1 VTTEAKTGNCD
12 RQVENKEYFMS
23 RRALLGFLL
32 FAFSMMPAQAD
43 SRFITRDSSGLSGMQ
58 AVCLALGCTV
68 AESLD
73 GSLGQVFLI
82 TTPDAVNS
90 STFLQ
95 VLLTQPG
102 VVDAEP
108 DQLAQTSRSG
118 YTIPKSLSDTKP
130 VDYFGQTVAEGYIT
144 QPAVDII
151 DLGRAQNT
159 LHVKGAGI
167 VAVIDTGIDPNHPVL
182 KNMLVPG
189 YDFTRNLDGEG
200 DETADIILS
209 GTPTVGSATWVNQ
222 QSAANVD
229 QSTAAVVNG
238 NPGYSAFGHGTM
250 VAGIVHL
257 VAPGAS
263 LMPLKAFRADGTGYN
278 SEIIRAIY
286 FAVFHNANILN
297 MSFNVAAYSLELKEA
312 VDFAAFKGL
321 ISVAAAGNSG
331 KEILVYPAAFLT
343 VMGIAS
349 TTNDDLRSSFS
360 NYGNQLV
367 WVAAPGEG
375 IVTTY
380 PFATY
385 AAGWGTSFSTPFVA
399 GTAALMLDVQ
409 TSCNESQ
416 GAQAMANAHFID
428 VTLGNGRLQ
437 AYQAVLAWSQMLG
450 LQ

>member
-1 VTTEAKTGNCD
+1 MK
-12 RQVENKEYFMS
+12 

-32 FAFSMMPAQAD
+32 CAFWAMPAQAER
-43 SRFITRDSSGLSGMQ
+43 RFIVRDSGGLT
-58 AVCLALGCTV
+58 AVKSICAALGCTV
-68 AESLD
+68 AETLD
-73 GSLGQVFLI
+73 GSLGQVFLL
-82 TTPDAVNS
+82 TTPDSVNS
-90 STFLQ
+90 TTFLR
-95 VLLTQPG
+95 VLVTQTG
-102 VVDAEP
+102 VVDAES
-108 DQLAQTSRSG
+108 DQLAQTSTSR

-130 VDYFGQTVAEGYIT
+130 VSYFGQTVARGYIT
-144 QPAVDII
+144 QPAVQII
-151 DLGRAQNT
+151 DLSHAQST
-159 LHVKGAGI
+159 FHVKGAGI
-167 VAVIDTGIDPNHPVL
+167 VAVIDTGIDPNQPVL
-182 KNMLVPG
+182 KNSLVPG
-189 YDFTRNLDGEG
+189 YDFTRNLEGEG

-209 GTPTVGSATWVNQ
+209 STPTAGTATWVNQ

-229 QSTAAVVNG
+229 QSTAAVVDG

-250 VAGIVHL
+250 VAGIVHV

-263 LMPLKAFRADGTGYN
+263 LMPLKTFRADGTGYN

-297 MSFNVAAYSLELKEA
+297 MSFNVAGYSLELKKA

-331 KEILVYPAAFLT
+331 KEILVYPAAFVT

-399 GTAALMLDVQ
+399 GVAALMLDVQ
-409 TSCNESQ
+409 SPCNESQ
-416 GAQAMANAHFID
+416 SAQAIANAKLID
-428 VTLGNGRLQ
+428 ATLGNGRLQ
-437 AYQAVLAWSQMLG
+437 AYQAVLAWRQMLG

>member
-1 VTTEAKTGNCD
+1 MN
-12 RQVENKEYFMS
+12 
-23 RRALLGFLL
+23 RRALLGFFLL
-32 FAFSMMPAQAD
+32 FAFSIKPAQAAG
-43 SRFITRDSSGLSGMQ
+43 RFIVRDSSGLSGMR

-82 TTPDAVNS
+82 TTPDFVNS
-90 STFLQ
+90 TTFLQ

-102 VVDAEP
+102 VVDAEL
-108 DQLAQTSRSG
+108 DQLAQTSG

-130 VDYFGQTVAEGYIT
+130 VDYFGQTVAEGYVT
-144 QPAVDII
+144 QPAVEII
-151 DLGRAQNT
+151 NLSRAQNT

-182 KNMLVPG
+182 KNTLVPG
-189 YDFTRNLDGEG
+189 YDFTRNRDGEG
-200 DETADIILS
+200 DETADVILS

-238 NPGYSAFGHGTM
+238 TGFSAFGHGTM

-286 FAVFHNANILN
+286 FAVFHNANVLN
-297 MSFNVAAYSLELKEA
+297 MSFNVAGYSLELKKA
-312 VDFAAFKGL
+312 VDFAAFEGL

-331 KEILVYPAAFLT
+331 EEILVYPAAFVT

-375 IVTTY
+375 IVSTY

-399 GTAALMLDVQ
+399 GVAALMLDIQ
-409 TSCNESQ
+409 SSCNQSEA
-416 GAQAMANAHFID
+416 AQAVANAKLID
-428 VTLGNGRLQ
+428 ATLGNGRLQ
-437 AYQAVLAWSQMLG
+437 AYQAVLAWQQMLG

>member
-1 VTTEAKTGNCD
+1 MK
-12 RQVENKEYFMS
+12 

-32 FAFSMMPAQAD
+32 CAFWAMPAQAER
-43 SRFITRDSSGLSGMQ
+43 RFIVRDSGGLT
-58 AVCLALGCTV
+58 AVKSICAALGCTV
-68 AESLD
+68 AETLD
-73 GSLGQVFLI
+73 GSLGQVFLL
-82 TTPDAVNS
+82 TTPDSVNS
-90 STFLQ
+90 TTFLR
-95 VLLTQPG
+95 VLVTQTG
-102 VVDAEP
+102 VVDAES
-108 DQLAQTSRSG
+108 DQMAQTSTSR

-130 VDYFGQTVAEGYIT
+130 VSYFGQTVARGYIT
-144 QPAVDII
+144 QPAVQII
-151 DLGRAQNT
+151 DLSHAQST
-159 LHVKGAGI
+159 FHVKGAGI
-167 VAVIDTGIDPNHPVL
+167 VAVIDTGIDPNQPVL
-182 KNMLVPG
+182 KNSLVPG
-189 YDFTRNLDGEG
+189 YDFTRNLEGEG

-209 GTPTVGSATWVNQ
+209 STPTAGTATWVNQ

-229 QSTAAVVNG
+229 QSTAAVVDG

-250 VAGIVHL
+250 VAGIVHV

-263 LMPLKAFRADGTGYN
+263 LMPLKTFRADGTGYN

-297 MSFNVAAYSLELKEA
+297 MSFNVAGYSLELKKA

-321 ISVAAAGNSG
+321 TSVAAAGNSG
-331 KEILVYPAAFLT
+331 KETLVYPAAFVT

-399 GTAALMLDVQ
+399 GVAALMLDVQ
-409 TSCNESQ
+409 SPCNESQ
-416 GAQAMANAHFID
+416 SAQAIANAKLID
-428 VTLGNGRLQ
+428 ATLGNGRLH
-437 AYQAVLAWSQMLG
+437 AYQAVLAWRQMLG

>member
-1 VTTEAKTGNCD
+1 MK
-12 RQVENKEYFMS
+12 

-32 FAFSMMPAQAD
+32 CAFWAMPAQAER
-43 SRFITRDSSGLSGMQ
+43 RFIVRDSGGLT
-58 AVCLALGCTV
+58 AVKSICAALGCTV
-68 AESLD
+68 AETLD
-73 GSLGQVFLI
+73 GSLGQVFLL
-82 TTPDAVNS
+82 TTPDSVNS
-90 STFLQ
+90 TTFLR
-95 VLLTQPG
+95 VLVTQTG
-102 VVDAEP
+102 VVDAES
-108 DQLAQTSRSG
+108 DQMAQTSTSR
-118 YTIPKSLSDTKP
+118 YTIPKSLSDTQP
-130 VDYFGQTVAEGYIT
+130 VSYFGQTVARGYIT
-144 QPAVDII
+144 QPAVQII
-151 DLGRAQNT
+151 DLSHAQST
-159 LHVKGAGI
+159 FHVKGAGI
-167 VAVIDTGIDPNHPVL
+167 VAVIDTGIDPNQPVL
-182 KNMLVPG
+182 KNSLVPG
-189 YDFTRNLDGEG
+189 YDFTRNLEGEG

-209 GTPTVGSATWVNQ
+209 STPTAGTATWVNQ

-229 QSTAAVVNG
+229 QSTAAVVDG

-250 VAGIVHL
+250 VAGIVHV

-263 LMPLKAFRADGTGYN
+263 LMPLKTFRADGTGYN

-297 MSFNVAAYSLELKEA
+297 MSFNVAGYSLELKKA

-321 ISVAAAGNSG
+321 TSVAAAGNSG
-331 KEILVYPAAFLT
+331 KETLVYPAAFVT

-399 GTAALMLDVQ
+399 GVAALMLDVQ
-409 TSCNESQ
+409 SPCNESQ
-416 GAQAMANAHFID
+416 SAQAIANAKLID
-428 VTLGNGRLQ
+428 ATLGNGRLQ
-437 AYQAVLAWSQMLG
+437 AYQAVLAWRQMLG

>member
-1 VTTEAKTGNCD
+1 MK
-12 RQVENKEYFMS
+12 

-32 FAFSMMPAQAD
+32 CAFWAMPAQAER
-43 SRFITRDSSGLSGMQ
+43 RFIVRDSGGLT
-58 AVCLALGCTV
+58 AVKSICAALGCTV
-68 AESLD
+68 AETLD
-73 GSLGQVFLI
+73 GSLGQVFLL
-82 TTPDAVNS
+82 TTPDSVNS
-90 STFLQ
+90 TTFLR
-95 VLLTQPG
+95 VLVTQTG
-102 VVDAEP
+102 VVDAES
-108 DQLAQTSRSG
+108 DQMAQTSTSR

-130 VDYFGQTVAEGYIT
+130 VSYFGQTVARGYIT
-144 QPAVDII
+144 QPAVQII
-151 DLGRAQNT
+151 DLSHAQNAF
-159 LHVKGAGI
+159 HVKGAGI
-167 VAVIDTGIDPNHPVL
+167 VAVIDTGIDPNQPVL
-182 KNMLVPG
+182 KNSLVPG
-189 YDFTRNLDGEG
+189 YDFTRNLEGEG

-209 GTPTVGSATWVNQ
+209 STPTAGTATWVNQ

-229 QSTAAVVNG
+229 QSTAAVVDG

-250 VAGIVHL
+250 VAGIVHV

-263 LMPLKAFRADGTGYN
+263 LMPLKTFRADGTGYN

-297 MSFNVAAYSLELKEA
+297 MSFNVAGYSLELKKA

-321 ISVAAAGNSG
+321 TSVAAAGNSG
-331 KEILVYPAAFLT
+331 KETLVYPAAFVT

-399 GTAALMLDVQ
+399 GVAALMLDVQ
-409 TSCNESQ
+409 SPCNESQ
-416 GAQAMANAHFID
+416 SAQAIANAKLID
-428 VTLGNGRLQ
+428 ATLGNGRLQ
-437 AYQAVLAWSQMLG
+437 AYQAVLAWRQMLG

>member
-1 VTTEAKTGNCD
+1 MK
-12 RQVENKEYFMS
+12 

-32 FAFSMMPAQAD
+32 CAFWAMPAQAER
-43 SRFITRDSSGLSGMQ
+43 RFIVRDSGGLT
-58 AVCLALGCTV
+58 AVKSICAALGCTV
-68 AESLD
+68 AETLD
-73 GSLGQVFLI
+73 GSLGQVFLL
-82 TTPDAVNS
+82 TTPDSVNS
-90 STFLQ
+90 TTFLR
-95 VLLTQPG
+95 VLVTQTG
-102 VVDAEP
+102 VVDAES
-108 DQLAQTSRSG
+108 DQLAQTSTSR

-130 VDYFGQTVAEGYIT
+130 VSYFGQTVARGYIT
-144 QPAVDII
+144 QPAVQII
-151 DLGRAQNT
+151 DLSHAQNT
-159 LHVKGAGI
+159 FHVKGAGI

-200 DETADIILS
+200 DETADLILS
-209 GTPTVGSATWVNQ
+209 GTPTVGNATWVNQ

-229 QSTAAVVNG
+229 QSTAAVVDG

-250 VAGIVHL
+250 VAGIVHV

-263 LMPLKAFRADGTGYN
+263 LMPLKTFRADGTGYN

-297 MSFNVAAYSLELKEA
+297 MSFNVAGYSLELKKA

-321 ISVAAAGNSG
+321 TSVAAAGNSG
-331 KEILVYPAAFLT
+331 KETLVYPAAFVT

-385 AAGWGTSFSTPFVA
+385 AAGWGPSFSTPFVA
-399 GTAALMLDVQ
+399 GVAALMLDVQ
-409 TSCNESQ
+409 SPCNESQ
-416 GAQAMANAHFID
+416 SAQAIANAKLID
-428 VTLGNGRLQ
+428 ATLGNGRLQ
-437 AYQAVLAWSQMLG
+437 AYQAVLAWRQMLG

>member
-1 VTTEAKTGNCD
+1 
-12 RQVENKEYFMS
+12 M
-23 RRALLGFLL
+23 
-32 FAFSMMPAQAD
+32 
-43 SRFITRDSSGLSGMQ
+43 
-58 AVCLALGCTV
+58 
-68 AESLD
+68 
-73 GSLGQVFLI
+73 
-82 TTPDAVNS
+82 
-90 STFLQ
+90 
-95 VLLTQPG
+95 
-102 VVDAEP
+102 
-108 DQLAQTSRSG
+108 
-118 YTIPKSLSDTKP
+118 
-130 VDYFGQTVAEGYIT
+130 
-144 QPAVDII
+144 
-151 DLGRAQNT
+151 
-159 LHVKGAGI
+159 
-167 VAVIDTGIDPNHPVL
+167 AVIDTGIDPNHPVL
-182 KNMLVPG
+182 KNVLVPG

-200 DETADIILS
+200 DETADVILS
-209 GTPTVGSATWVNQ
+209 GTPTVGNATWVNQ

-229 QSTAAVVNG
+229 QSTAAVVDG
-238 NPGYSAFGHGTM
+238 SPGYSAFGHGTM

-257 VAPGAS
+257 VAPGAR
-263 LMPLKAFRADGTGYN
+263 LMPLKAFQADGTGYN

-297 MSFNVAAYSLELKEA
+297 MSFNVAGYSLELKEA

-331 KEILVYPAAFLT
+331 EEILVYPAAFVT

-399 GTAALMLDVQ
+399 GVAALMLDVQ
-409 TSCNESQ
+409 SSCNESQ
-416 GAQAMANAHFID
+416 SAQAMANAQFID

-450 LQ
+450 L

>member
-1 VTTEAKTGNCD
+1 MK
-12 RQVENKEYFMS
+12 

-32 FAFSMMPAQAD
+32 CAFWAMPAQAER
-43 SRFITRDSSGLSGMQ
+43 RFIVRDSGGLT
-58 AVCLALGCTV
+58 AVKSICAALGCTV
-68 AESLD
+68 AETLD
-73 GSLGQVFLI
+73 GSLGQVFLL
-82 TTPDAVNS
+82 TTPDSVNS
-90 STFLQ
+90 TTFLR
-95 VLLTQPG
+95 VLVTQTG
-102 VVDAEP
+102 VVDAES
-108 DQLAQTSRSG
+108 DQLAQTSTSR

-130 VDYFGQTVAEGYIT
+130 VSYFGQTVARGYIT
-144 QPAVDII
+144 QPAVQII
-151 DLGRAQNT
+151 DLSHAQST
-159 LHVKGAGI
+159 FHVKGAGI
-167 VAVIDTGIDPNHPVL
+167 VAVIDTGIDPNQPVL
-182 KNMLVPG
+182 KNSLVPG
-189 YDFTRNLDGEG
+189 YDFTRNLEGEG

-209 GTPTVGSATWVNQ
+209 STPTAGTATWVNQ

-229 QSTAAVVNG
+229 QSTAAVVDG

-250 VAGIVHL
+250 VAGIVHV

-263 LMPLKAFRADGTGYN
+263 LMPLKTFRADGTGYN

-297 MSFNVAAYSLELKEA
+297 MSFNVAGYSLELKKA

-321 ISVAAAGNSG
+321 TSVAAAGNSG
-331 KEILVYPAAFLT
+331 KETLVYPAAFVT

-399 GTAALMLDVQ
+399 GVAALMLDVQ
-409 TSCNESQ
+409 SPCNESQ
-416 GAQAMANAHFID
+416 SAQAIANAKLID
-428 VTLGNGRLQ
+428 ATLGNGRLQ
-437 AYQAVLAWSQMLG
+437 AYQAVLAWRQMLG

>member
-1 VTTEAKTGNCD
+1 MN
-12 RQVENKEYFMS
+12 
-23 RRALLGFLL
+23 RRALLSFFLL
-32 FAFSMMPAQAD
+32 CAFSIKPAQAAA
-43 SRFITRDSSGLSGMQ
+43 RFIVRDSSGLLGMR

-82 TTPDAVNS
+82 NTPDSVNS
-90 STFLQ
+90 TTFLQ

-102 VVDAEP
+102 VVDAEL
-108 DQLAQTSRSG
+108 DQLAQTSG

-130 VDYFGQTVAEGYIT
+130 VDYFGQTVAEGYVT
-144 QPAVDII
+144 QPAVEII
-151 DLGRAQNT
+151 NLSRAQNT
-159 LHVKGAGI
+159 LHVRGAGI

-200 DETADIILS
+200 DETADVILS

-238 NPGYSAFGHGTM
+238 TGFSAFGHGTM

-286 FAVFHNANILN
+286 FAVFHNANVLN
-297 MSFNVAAYSLELKEA
+297 MSFNVAGYSLELKKA

-331 KEILVYPAAFLT
+331 EEILVYPAAFVT

-375 IVTTY
+375 IVSTY

-399 GTAALMLDVQ
+399 GVAALMLDIQ
-409 TSCNESQ
+409 SACNESE
-416 GAQAMANAHFID
+416 GAQAVANAKLID
-428 VTLGNGRLQ
+428 ATLGNGRLQ
-437 AYQAVLAWSQMLG
+437 AYQAVLAWQQMLG

>member
-1 VTTEAKTGNCD
+1 MK
-12 RQVENKEYFMS
+12 

-32 FAFSMMPAQAD
+32 CAFWAMPAQAER
-43 SRFITRDSSGLSGMQ
+43 RFIVRDSGGLT
-58 AVCLALGCTV
+58 AVKSICAALGCTV
-68 AESLD
+68 AETLD
-73 GSLGQVFLI
+73 GSLGQVFLL
-82 TTPDAVNS
+82 TTPDSVNS
-90 STFLQ
+90 TTFLR
-95 VLLTQPG
+95 VLVTQTG
-102 VVDAEP
+102 VVDAES
-108 DQLAQTSRSG
+108 DQMAQTSTSR

-130 VDYFGQTVAEGYIT
+130 VSYFGQTVARGYIT
-144 QPAVDII
+144 QPAVQII
-151 DLGRAQNT
+151 DLSHAQST
-159 LHVKGAGI
+159 FHVKGAGI
-167 VAVIDTGIDPNHPVL
+167 VAVIDTGIDPNQPVL
-182 KNMLVPG
+182 KNSLVPG
-189 YDFTRNLDGEG
+189 YDFTRNLEGEG

-209 GTPTVGSATWVNQ
+209 STPTAGTATWVNQ

-229 QSTAAVVNG
+229 QSTAAVVDG

-250 VAGIVHL
+250 VAGIVHV

-263 LMPLKAFRADGTGYN
+263 LMPLKTFRADGTGYN

-297 MSFNVAAYSLELKEA
+297 MSFNVAGYSLELKKA

-321 ISVAAAGNSG
+321 TSVAAAGNSG
-331 KEILVYPAAFLT
+331 KETLVYPAAFVT

-399 GTAALMLDVQ
+399 GVAALMLDVQ
-409 TSCNESQ
+409 SPCNESQ
-416 GAQAMANAHFID
+416 SAQAIANAKLID
-428 VTLGNGRLQ
+428 ATLGNGRLQ
-437 AYQAVLAWSQMLG
+437 AYQAVLAWRQMLG

>member
-1 VTTEAKTGNCD
+1 MN
-12 RQVENKEYFMS
+12 
-23 RRALLGFLL
+23 RRALLSFFLL
-32 FAFSMMPAQAD
+32 CAFSIKPAQAAA
-43 SRFITRDSSGLSGMQ
+43 RFIVRDSSGLLGMR

-82 TTPDAVNS
+82 NTPDSVNS
-90 STFLQ
+90 TTFLQ

-102 VVDAEP
+102 VVDAEL
-108 DQLAQTSRSG
+108 DQLAQTSG

-130 VDYFGQTVAEGYIT
+130 VDYFGQTVAEGYVT
-144 QPAVDII
+144 QPAVEII
-151 DLGRAQNT
+151 NLSRAQNT
-159 LHVKGAGI
+159 LHVRGAGI

-286 FAVFHNANILN
+286 FAVFHNANVLN
-297 MSFNVAAYSLELKEA
+297 MSFNVAGYSLELKKA

-331 KEILVYPAAFLT
+331 EEILVYPAAFVT

-416 GAQAMANAHFID
+416 GAQAMANAQFID

>member
-1 VTTEAKTGNCD
+1 MK
-12 RQVENKEYFMS
+12 
-23 RRALLGFLL
+23 RRALLSFLL
-32 FAFSMMPAQAD
+32 CSIWAVSAKAEN
-43 SRFITRDSSGLSGMQ
+43 RFIVRDSAGSSGMQ

-82 TTPDAVNS
+82 TTPDSVSS

-95 VLLTQPG
+95 VILTQPG

-108 DQLAQTSRSG
+108 DQLAYTSTPS
-118 YTIPKSLSDTKP
+118 YTIPKSLLDTKP
-130 VDYFGQTVAEGYIT
+130 VDYFGQSVAQGYIT
-144 QPAVDII
+144 QPAVEII
-151 DLGRAQNT
+151 DLSHAQNT
-159 LHVKGAGI
+159 FHVKGAGI

-200 DETADIILS
+200 DETADLILS
-209 GTPTVGSATWVNQ
+209 GTPTVSNATWVNQ

-229 QSTAAVVNG
+229 QSTAAVVDG

-278 SEIIRAIY
+278 SDIIRAIY

-297 MSFNVAAYSLELKEA
+297 MSFNVAGYSLELKKA

-331 KEILVYPAAFLT
+331 KEILVYPAAFVS

-399 GTAALMLDVQ
+399 GVAALMLEVQ
-409 TSCNESQ
+409 SSCNESES
-416 GAQAMANAHFID
+416 AQATAHAKLID
-428 VTLGNGRLQ
+428 ATLGNGRLQ
-437 AYQAVLAWSQMLG
+437 AYQAVLAWRQMLG